1 MLGPK
6 MKTRVYQDEKLRAS
20 LNKQNYLSVNTEIL
34 QPQEIWHF
42 LCKRNNTKK
51 FTSYLYKTF
60 YLLVPKVGSIE
71 EVGGKQIIHFQD
83 SSYILIIGTHGL
95 NKKNLKD
102 LSKFGRI
109 HDLSADLVI
118 LRIKGRG
125 SCELINR
132 LVGIDAAEMEKGKNS
147 IVPISCQMGS
157 ISKISNTVF
166 ELIIPSSY
174 VTYFMSLIDTILLK
188 LKNIDESEI
197 NLDDLYAKLRN
208 Q

>member
-1 MLGPK
+1 MLGPN
-6 MKTRVYQDEKLRAS
+6 MKTRVYQAEKLTAS

-42 LCKRNNTKK
+42 FCKRNNTKK

-60 YLLVPKVGSIE
+60 YLVVPKVGSIK

-83 SSYILIIGTHGL
+83 SSYILVIGAHGL
-95 NKKNLKD
+95 NKKSLKD

-188 LKNIDESEI
+188 LKSIDESGI
-197 NLDDLYAKLRN
+197 KLDDLYSKLRN